1 MIPQKARP
9 ATAAAGRCSSRSGR
23 TARAKRRCFVI
34 NDRYAEAVG
43 AGRALRLTGP
53 APLRR
58 LDHFTGGFE
67 MARGWEQARAHL
79 VSQRQSLIEQLAKGF
94 VTGESEHQVDLLLK
108 IQAAIDVLDTADE
121 SDEDEEDDED
131 EDD

>member
-1 MIPQKARP
+1 
-9 ATAAAGRCSSRSGR
+9 
-23 TARAKRRCFVI
+23 
-34 NDRYAEAVG
+34 
-43 AGRALRLTGP
+43 
-53 APLRR
+53 
-58 LDHFTGGFE
+58 

-79 VSQRQSLIEQLAKGF
+79 VSQRQSLIEHLAKGF

-131 EDD
+131 EDEDE